1 MNNFL
6 ENSSINDKYLNMDKN
21 ILIDALKHTSEI
33 MTALS
38 SKVTI
43 LEEEI
48 KTINKSLNKVI
59 ISNQELKELYNNM
72 VDNSKNNNSFVKLH
86 EINSNI
92 NKVYKPDQT
101 QIKLNDIKQ
110 NIEGYVIKNGIEQ
123 INNPIDNN
131 INNHKIEKLDEEGT
145 PFR

>member
-21 ILIDALKHTSEI
+21 ILIDALKHTSDI

-59 ISNQELKELYNNM
+59 VSNQELK
-72 VDNSKNNNSFVKLH
+72 
-86 EINSNI
+86 
-92 NKVYKPDQT
+92 
-101 QIKLNDIKQ
+101 
-110 NIEGYVIKNGIEQ
+110 
-123 INNPIDNN
+123 
-131 INNHKIEKLDEEGT
+131 
-145 PFR
+145 